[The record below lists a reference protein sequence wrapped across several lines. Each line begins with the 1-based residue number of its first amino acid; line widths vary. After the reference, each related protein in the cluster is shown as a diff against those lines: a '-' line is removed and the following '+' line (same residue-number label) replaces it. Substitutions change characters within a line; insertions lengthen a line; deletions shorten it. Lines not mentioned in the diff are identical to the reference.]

1 MTSTGESDAIST
13 SAAARIA
20 GVSHDTMMRW
30 VEEGRVESWRVL
42 PRGWWRIDRSSLLAY
57 LSRTANGSTGAPLET
72 SPVKI
77 GSITG

>member
-1 MTSTGESDAIST
+1 MTVATGESDAIGT

-42 PRGWWRIDRSSLLAY
+42 PRGWWRIDRNSLVAY
-57 LSRTANGSTGAPLET
+57 LTRTAKGVDLSSSENAGAI
-72 SPVKI
+72 S
-77 GSITG
+77 